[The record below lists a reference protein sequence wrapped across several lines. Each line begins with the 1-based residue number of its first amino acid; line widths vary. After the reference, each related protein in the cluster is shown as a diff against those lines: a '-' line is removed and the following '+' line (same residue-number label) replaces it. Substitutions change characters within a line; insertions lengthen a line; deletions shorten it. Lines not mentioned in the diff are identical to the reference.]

1 MPSRIGAAK
10 KARSVGRASKASST
24 ISRRSQPA
32 RFRQPLPMPVNNKHW
47 PESFGFSIGGDAPSY
62 ITLVKKGSHAQMA
75 GLQGGDQLVELHNH
89 NVTQM
94 SAEGIKALARQ
105 CPNVPPSIV
114 VVSCVRQCDVVRD
127 RNGRYGMTLI
137 GGGPVYVEIVENNS
151 PAFYA
156 GLKTGDMV
164 LEINGTLIKHSDDA
178 KIFVSGGWKLNIKII
193 PGAGH
198 QSVRQLALRFEGMMG
213 VDRRTRTEGFF
224 KKMDAVFIDEPSKK
238 EALIALLKQYA
249 RDKKVDNFGRALAAL
264 LDSSNQKQILDDV
277 RVFVPPAQRDR
288 FDLFFSKEA
297 QYVGRSKTVSID
309 RTGGSFGFMLVGH
322 SPVMIESIDPGGPA
336 DRAGL
341 RPGDK
346 IIKVNGLDVRKKT
359 HLHLIQFLKGSGM
372 SPTLQIET
380 GSPSNLPSPSQ
391 NQEALYVSST
401 MSMMSGMSVTS
412 QVSSATGWLSES
424 LHSKATIEDIE
435 ELRAG
440 GISRPD
446 FFTSGR
452 TFKEMMDHHLTSRE
466 KQLIK
471 KALQEYYRSRN
482 LDGMI
487 LSIFPILDTHAKK
500 TIWPY
505 IIQILPDEQ
514 QEVCKKKVIYLID
527 RHAAEAVYGNP
538 NRLFLTN
545 AHPDDNES
553 QIKYSRSPFSR
564 GARYDVAPSQGDVI
578 FHKKEEDEF
587 FQVAQAAFILNNSK
601 SDRRVSRRSIDYK
614 SDDND
619 SHATISE
626 VEDGAMLL
634 SSRKTD
640 RSYDLSIPPSEAQFS
655 PLHETRVQSN
665 TSSRSVSPNGT
676 LVNENDDDDD
686 DFTSPEPEVFIPGI
700 HSPSPLSFDSD
711 MFEPPESTSIETTN
725 TSNSQISPQ
734 EDYGDDDPVLTP
746 PSGGSSRLYTRKTA
760 HATYTTINDMYPP
773 ERRIK
778 KRHGSYTVN
787 RPDANSDN
795 EGSYSL
801 NHSRD
806 FQQFRSHNTN
816 SNNSVSRNKR
826 NRTETDFSKYRKYN
840 TSPQSVDERLDSL
853 IKPDTTSPP
862 RTTINGEYS
871 VNPAMAAA
879 MMNAATNHQNGDIQ
893 TNFVE
898 TFNNNQDDDD
908 VYVRK
913 KAPVKAPVKAPIP
926 VPPPPPFIPPPPPVP
941 PPPPPTIT
949 NGVSTLTVPGMS
961 VKRMNWEKLN
971 HTENTVWSQ
980 MREGEDESYLKDVIK
995 HLELDEKF
1003 STISKA
1009 RAPRR
1014 TGSKVETV
1022 INHKKAHNLAIL
1034 LGHLRMPVNDIKQ
1047 ALIATDTSKFS
1058 VAHLQQMKLYA
1069 PDESEINQL
1078 KGYIG
1083 KMSLL
1088 STPDKFALEMSRIG
1102 GIENRLDGMLFKA
1115 NFAERTDE
1123 LRDCLQLILTA
1134 SNELRSSRKLA
1145 KVLELTLAMG
1155 NYMNQGNQR
1164 VAGAT
1169 GFRIKFLS
1177 ELDTTKTSDNKSTFL
1192 HILAK
1197 AVETNVPRMV
1207 TFGEEIPH
1215 TPKAA
1220 KISLTNLGDELNE
1233 IKTKLQEISENLD
1246 DSVDDSNSQ
1255 DKFKEVMSQFSSEAS
1270 DTLKQ
1275 LSATFNKASE
1285 EFHKTSQYFGE
1296 DPSATDT
1303 DQFFGIFASF
1313 TTKFAKAHIDNS
1325 SGKHQ

>member
-676 LVNENDDDDD
+676 LVIDEPQL
-686 DFTSPEPEVFIPGI
+686 FSQSEPSSP
-700 HSPSPLSFDSD
+700 
-711 MFEPPESTSIETTN
+711 
-725 TSNSQISPQ
+725 IS
-734 EDYGDDDPVLTP
+734 
-746 PSGGSSRLYTRKTA
+746 SAR
-760 HATYTTINDMYPP
+760 
-773 ERRIK
+773 
-778 KRHGSYTVN
+778 
-787 RPDANSDN
+787 DANSDN

-1009 RAPRR
+1009 RVKPSDKSAPRR

>member
-527 RHAAEAVYGNP
+527 RHAA
-538 NRLFLTN
+538 
-545 AHPDDNES
+545 
-553 QIKYSRSPFSR
+553 
-564 GARYDVAPSQGDVI
+564 
-578 FHKKEEDEF
+578 
-587 FQVAQAAFILNNSK
+587 
-601 SDRRVSRRSIDYK
+601 
-614 SDDND
+614 
-619 SHATISE
+619 

-1009 RAPRR
+1009 RVKPSDKSAPRR

>member
-676 LVNENDDDDD
+676 L
-686 DFTSPEPEVFIPGI
+686 
-700 HSPSPLSFDSD
+700 
-711 MFEPPESTSIETTN
+711 
-725 TSNSQISPQ
+725 
-734 EDYGDDDPVLTP
+734 
-746 PSGGSSRLYTRKTA
+746 
-760 HATYTTINDMYPP
+760 
-773 ERRIK
+773 
-778 KRHGSYTVN
+778 
-787 RPDANSDN
+787 DANSDN

-1009 RAPRR
+1009 RVKPSDKSAPRR